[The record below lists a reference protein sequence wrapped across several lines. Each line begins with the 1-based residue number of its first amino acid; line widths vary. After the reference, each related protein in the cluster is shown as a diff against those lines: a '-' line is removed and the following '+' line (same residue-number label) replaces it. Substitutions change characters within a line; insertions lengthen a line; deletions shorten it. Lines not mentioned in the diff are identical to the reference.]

1 MTISHSGIEAIIEQ
15 TTDTA
20 LKNIA
25 IKVKN
30 KERINQT
37 EGILLFEKGELGFLG
52 SLANYIA
59 QDLHQNK
66 V

>member
-37 EGILLFEKGELGFLG
+37 EGILLFEKGELGFL
-52 SLANYIA
+52 
-59 QDLHQNK
+59 
-66 V
+66 VF